1 MRSSEQLCTIEQF
14 DRDLLDQVLLVE
26 EESFEEYERYPRSL
40 FEWFLRQNSIFH
52 VAKCEGEVVGYVLA
66 IVKEATCHIISIA
79 VKRAWR
85 GRGLGER
92 LMRRSLEECK
102 SRGSSIAV
110 LEVSTDNIPAINLY
124 KKLGFKVKKVLK
136 GYYRGRKDAYYMVKD
151 LTRGL
156 DP

>member
-26 EESFEEYERYPRSL
+26 EESFEEYERYPRPL
-40 FEWFLRQNSIFH
+40 FEWFLRQNPIFH

-85 GRGLGER
+85 GQGLGER

-102 SRGSSIAV
+102 SRGSSIAA

-151 LTRGL
+151 LTRSL